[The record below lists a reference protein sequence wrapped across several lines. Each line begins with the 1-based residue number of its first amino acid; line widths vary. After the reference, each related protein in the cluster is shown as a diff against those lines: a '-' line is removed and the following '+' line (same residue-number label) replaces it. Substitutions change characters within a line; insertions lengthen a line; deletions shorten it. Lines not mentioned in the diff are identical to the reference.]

1 MNTLQLLDKIYL
13 DYVNN
18 FITIQGMASY
28 YNLDTTDMGK
38 LIGIARK
45 VHKRLNKRTA

>member
-18 FITIQGMASY
+18 FLTIQGMAEY
-28 YNLDTTDMGK
+28 YDIDVIDMGK

-45 VHKRLNKRTA
+45 VHENK